1 MLTELCQEL
10 KNWFTIDKFKGR
22 FKIQNGVLTPSV
34 DLIANQYYRI
44 IGSRLNDG
52 VHKYGDV
59 SDVLADE
66 PEFDGFVWTMGVPKA
81 VIDLDAKVEEFI
93 TSSPITPYTSES
105 FGGYSYEKGTTETGA
120 GITWK
125 EAFASELNRWRKI

>member
-10 KNWFTIDKFKGR
+10 KNWFALDKFKGR
-22 FKIQNGVLTPSV
+22 FTIQNGVLTPSV
-34 DLIANQYYRI
+34 ELVENQFYRI

-66 PEFDGFVWTMGVPKA
+66 PEFDGYVWTMGVPKA
-81 VIDLDAKVEEFI
+81 VIDLDARIEEFNA
-93 TSSPITPYTSES
+93 SSTVSPYTSES
-105 FGGYSYEKGTTETGA
+105 FGGYSYEKATTETGA

>member
-1 MLTELCQEL
+1 MMTELCQEL
-10 KNWFTIDKFKGR
+10 KNWFAIDKFKGR
-22 FKIQNGVLTPSV
+22 FTIQNGVLTPSV
-34 DLIANQYYRI
+34 ELVENQYYRI
-44 IGSRLNDG
+44 IGSRFNDG

-66 PEFDGFVWTMGVPKA
+66 PEFCGYVWTMGVPKA
-81 VIDLDAKVEEFI
+81 VIDLDARIKEFNA
-93 TSSPITPYTSES
+93 SSTVSPYTSES
-105 FGGYSYEKGTTETGA
+105 FGGYSYEKATTETGA